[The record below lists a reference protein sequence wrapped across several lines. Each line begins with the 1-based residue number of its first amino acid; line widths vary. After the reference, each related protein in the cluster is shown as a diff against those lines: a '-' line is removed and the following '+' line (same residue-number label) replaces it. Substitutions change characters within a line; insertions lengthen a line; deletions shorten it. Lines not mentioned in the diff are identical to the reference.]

1 MSDYFTR
8 VRRRALGIARGGY
21 SDNCG
26 PPKREPRG
34 KRRVIVHNGVAHT
47 VYDWP
52 GARGFRAWT
61 QLKDKDC
68 IECRCGWGSV
78 NVKHFRMRGCP
89 AYVFDG
95 LNSKGKPMN
104 MRRVA

>member
-52 GARGFRAWT
+52 GAYLASPTGRIRTGGSGLGVTALCWNRSPRPRS
-61 QLKDKDC
+61 D
-68 IECRCGWGSV
+68 CRC
-78 NVKHFRMRGCP
+78 
-89 AYVFDG
+89 
-95 LNSKGKPMN
+95 
-104 MRRVA
+104 